1 MKNAIAVFLLLLSTT
16 LKAQVQVGQMA
27 PDISLP
33 DTKDSTINLSSLRG
47 KVVLV
52 DFWASWCGPCRASN
66 PHIVK
71 LYNKYRSKG
80 LEVFGVSI
88 DSEKQLWLKAIKRDK
103 INYTQVLDNSVGPY
117 SAIAVKYGVEFI
129 PATFL
134 LNKDG
139 TIAAMG
145 LEGKELEE
153 KINEL
158 LQ

>member
-1 MKNAIAVFLLLLSTT
+1 MAVFLMLLCTS

-33 DTKDSTINLSSLRG
+33 DAKDSVNKLSSLKG
-47 KVVLV
+47 KIVIV
-52 DFWASWCGPCRASN
+52 DFWASWCGPCRKSN
-66 PHIVK
+66 PFIVK
-71 LYNKYRSKG
+71 LYNQYKSKG

-88 DSEKQLWLKAIKRDK
+88 DSDKKLWLKAIKQDK
-103 INYTQVLDNSVGPY
+103 LNYTQVLDTGTGPY
-117 SAIAVKYGVEFI
+117 SDIAQKYGVEFI
-129 PATFL
+129 PATFV

-139 TIAAMG
+139 TIAAIG
-145 LEGKELEE
+145 LDGKELEE